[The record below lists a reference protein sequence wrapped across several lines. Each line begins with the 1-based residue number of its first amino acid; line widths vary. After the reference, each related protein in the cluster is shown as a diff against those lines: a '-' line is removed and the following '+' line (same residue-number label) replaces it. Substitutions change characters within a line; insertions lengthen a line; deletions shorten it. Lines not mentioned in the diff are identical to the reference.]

1 MLHSNKM
8 RYLWRFKEHLSLVHR
23 DLVGAGLRGA
33 EEDDVLI
40 REGLQ
45 WFGLTFLVHRHVF
58 SADT

>member
-1 MLHSNKM
+1 M
-8 RYLWRFKEHLSLVHR
+8 RYLRRFKEHLSLVHR
-23 DLVGAGLRGA
+23 DLVGAGLRSA

-45 WFGLTFLVHRHVF
+45 WFGLAFLVHGHVF